1 MASSSASATVA
12 VDKATSDLL
21 LGPDWTTNME
31 ICDSVNSLHW
41 QAKDVVK
48 ALKKRLQ
55 HKSPRVQQLALT
67 LLEALV
73 KNCGDYLHHQVAEK
87 NILGELVKI
96 VKKKA
101 DMQVR
106 DKILVMLDSWQ
117 QAFGGPEG
125 KYPHYYW
132 AYDELRRSGVEFPR
146 RSPDASPIITPPA
159 SHPAVRQPQGGYGS
173 PQAGYGVPYA
183 GYGAPQAGYGV
194 PPQAGY
200 GMPQAGYG
208 MPQAGYGMP
217 QVGYGM
223 PSGSSRR
230 LDEAMASEIE
240 GLSLTSI
247 EAMRD
252 VMDLLGDMLSAVDTS
267 DREAV
272 KDEVIVDLVE
282 RCRSN
287 QKKLMQMLTSTVDD
301 ELLGRGLDLNDSLQI
316 LLARHDAIASGSPLP
331 AQAIKPADS
340 SPKSSEAKDSSSI
353 AGSSSPVPATVTSG
367 KSPVDEEDE
376 EEDEFA
382 QLARRHSKPTDPASS
397 ESHNALALALP
408 DPPPPVNTTREQ
420 DMIDLLSLA
429 LTSTPPPPSSQPA
442 PPPTVSDQ
450 NTHVYPQAVPQFESY
465 VAPWAQPQQPQQ
477 QQPQTHQSYS
487 QPQQHQTQH
496 GYSQQQQQQPQTH
509 QGFSQPQQ
517 PQAQQG
523 YSQTQQPHTQHGY
536 SQPQQQQ
543 QQPQT
548 EHGYSQPQQQQPQT
562 QHGYSQPQQSQTQ
575 HGYSQPQQQQQQPQT
590 QQGYSQPQQTQTQ
603 QGYSQPQQ
611 PQTQQ
616 GYSQP
621 QQPQTQQGYSQPQA
635 RPQSPFEYPPP
646 PWASTSANAYYTPR
660 ANAAASYTETSALAG
675 RSLQQSNSFPA
686 RTGEPQA
693 TSAASNPGVSGG
705 QKPFVPSYRLFE
717 DLDVFG
723 STEGK
728 NNNKST
734 SSNNASQAQQ
744 SMIGGRKMI

>member
-87 NILGELVKI
+87 NILGEMVKI

-132 AYDELRRSGVEFPR
+132 AYDELRRSGVVFPQ
-146 RSPDASPIITPPA
+146 RSPNASPIITPQ
-159 SHPAVRQPQGGYGS
+159 VI
-173 PQAGYGVPYA
+173 
-183 GYGAPQAGYGV
+183 

-200 GMPQAGYG
+200 GI
-208 MPQAGYGMP
+208 P

-230 LDEAMASEIE
+230 LDEAMASEVE
-240 GLSLTSI
+240 GLSLSSI

-267 DREAV
+267 DRQAV

-287 QKKLMQMLTSTVDD
+287 QKKLMQMLTTTVDD

-331 AQAIKPADS
+331 VLALKPADS

-353 AGSSSPVPATVTSG
+353 AGSSSPVPATVSTG

-382 QLARRHSKPTDPASS
+382 QLARRHSKTPASVTTDPASS

-429 LTSTPPPPSSQPA
+429 LTSAPPPPSSQPA

-477 QQPQTHQSYS
+477 QHPQA
-487 QPQQHQTQH
+487 
-496 GYSQQQQQQPQTH
+496 H
-509 QGFSQPQQ
+509 QGYSQPQQ
-517 PQAQQG
+517 PQAQH
-523 YSQTQQPHTQHGY
+523 SY
-536 SQPQQQQ
+536 SQP
-543 QQPQT
+543 
-548 EHGYSQPQQQQPQT
+548 
-562 QHGYSQPQQSQTQ
+562 
-575 HGYSQPQQQQQQPQT
+575 QQQQPQT

-603 QGYSQPQQ
+603 QGTHPQQ
-611 PQTQQ
+611 QAQFQ
-616 GYSQP
+616 M
-621 QQPQTQQGYSQPQA
+621 QPQA

-660 ANAAASYTETSALAG
+660 ANATASYTETSAG
-675 RSLQQSNSFPA
+675 RTLQQSNSFPA
-686 RTGEPQA
+686 RTGDPQA

-728 NNNKST
+728 HNNKST
-734 SSNNASQAQQ
+734 NSNNASQAQQ

>member
-48 ALKKRLQ
+48 AVKKRLQ

-67 LLEALV
+67 LLETLV

-87 NILGELVKI
+87 NLLGEMVKI

-125 KYPHYYW
+125 KYPQYYW

-159 SHPAVRQPQGGYGS
+159 SHPALRQPQGGYGIPQAGYGIPQAGYGIPQAGYGMPPAGYGVHQAGYGV
-173 PQAGYGVPYA
+173 PQAGYGVP
-183 GYGAPQAGYGV
+183 QAGYGI
-194 PPQAGY
+194 
-200 GMPQAGYG
+200 
-208 MPQAGYGMP
+208 P

-230 LDEAMASEIE
+230 LDEAMATEVE
-240 GLSLTSI
+240 GLSLSSL
-247 EAMRD
+247 ESMRD
-252 VMDLLGDMLSAVDTS
+252 VMDLLSDMLQAVDPS
-267 DREAV
+267 DRAAV

-287 QKKLMQMLTSTVDD
+287 QKKLMQMLTSTGDD
-301 ELLGRGLDLNDSLQI
+301 ELLGRGLDLNDSLQT
-316 LLARHDAIASGSPLP
+316 LLAKHDAIASGSSLP
-331 AQAIKPADS
+331 AQASPKPADS

-353 AGSSSPVPATVTSG
+353 ASSSSPIPTTVSTG
-367 KSPVDEEDE
+367 KSPIDEEYEE

-382 QLARRHSKPTDPASS
+382 QLARRHSKPPASVATDPTSS
-397 ESHNALALALP
+397 ESHIAGSNALALALP

-420 DMIDLLSLA
+420 DMIDLLSMTLS
-429 LTSTPPPPSSQPA
+429 TPSTPPPTSSQ
-442 PPPTVSDQ
+442 PPPTVSGQ
-450 NTHVYPQAVPQFESY
+450 NNHICRQPSQQFDSYPQPQEQF
-465 VAPWAQPQQPQQ
+465 QIQQP
-477 QQPQTHQSYS
+477 T
-487 QPQQHQTQH
+487 
-496 GYSQQQQQQPQTH
+496 
-509 QGFSQPQQ
+509 
-517 PQAQQG
+517 
-523 YSQTQQPHTQHGY
+523 
-536 SQPQQQQ
+536 
-543 QQPQT
+543 
-548 EHGYSQPQQQQPQT
+548 
-562 QHGYSQPQQSQTQ
+562 
-575 HGYSQPQQQQQQPQT
+575 
-590 QQGYSQPQQTQTQ
+590 
-603 QGYSQPQQ
+603 
-611 PQTQQ
+611 
-616 GYSQP
+616 
-621 QQPQTQQGYSQPQA
+621 
-635 RPQSPFEYPPP
+635 RPQNPYEYPPP

-660 ANAAASYTETSALAG
+660 ANAAASYTDTSALAG
-675 RSLQQSNSFPA
+675 RSLQQSNSFPTRA
-686 RTGEPQA
+686 GDPQVP
-693 TSAASNPGVSGG
+693 SAAPASNPGVSAG

-723 STEGK
+723 SADGK
-728 NNNKST
+728 HNKST
-734 SSNNASQAQQ
+734 NSNNASQAQQ

>member
-55 HKSPRVQQLALT
+55 HKSARVQQLALT

-87 NILGELVKI
+87 NILGEMVKI

-132 AYDELRRSGVEFPR
+132 AYDELRRSGVVFPQ
-146 RSPDASPIITPPA
+146 RSPDASPIITPPV

-183 GYGAPQAGYGV
+183 GYGVPQAGYGV

-200 GMPQAGYG
+200 GVPPQAGYG
-208 MPQAGYGMP
+208 IP

-230 LDEAMASEIE
+230 LDEAMASEVE
-240 GLSLTSI
+240 GLSLSSI

-287 QKKLMQMLTSTVDD
+287 QKKLMQMLTTTVDD

-331 AQAIKPADS
+331 VLALKPADS

-353 AGSSSPVPATVTSG
+353 AGSSSPVPATVSTG

-382 QLARRHSKPTDPASS
+382 QLARRHSKPSASVTTDPASS

-408 DPPPPVNTTREQ
+408 DPPPPVNTTRDQ

-429 LTSTPPPPSSQPA
+429 LTSTPPPP
-442 PPPTVSDQ
+442 PTVSDQ
-450 NTHVYPQAVPQFESY
+450 NSHSYPQAVPQFESY

-496 GYSQQQQQQPQTH
+496 GYSQQQQQQPHTQQGYSQPQQPQAH
-509 QGFSQPQQ
+509 QGYSQTQQPHTQQGYSRPQQ

-523 YSQTQQPHTQHGY
+523 YSQTQQPHTLQGY
-536 SQPQQQQ
+536 SQT
-543 QQPQT
+543 QQPHT
-548 EHGYSQPQQQQPQT
+548 QQ
-562 QHGYSQPQQSQTQ
+562 GN
-575 HGYSQPQQQQQQPQT
+575 PQT
-590 QQGYSQPQQTQTQ
+590 QQPH
-603 QGYSQPQQ
+603 
-611 PQTQQ
+611 
-616 GYSQP
+616 
-621 QQPQTQQGYSQPQA
+621 TQQGYSQPQA

-660 ANAAASYTETSALAG
+660 ANATASYTETSALAG

-686 RTGEPQA
+686 RTVDPQA

-723 STEGK
+723 NIEGK
-728 NNNKST
+728 HNNKST
-734 SSNNASQAQQ
+734 NSNNATQAQQ

>member
-87 NILGELVKI
+87 NILGEMVKI

-132 AYDELRRSGVEFPR
+132 AYDELRRSGVVFPQ
-146 RSPDASPIITPPA
+146 RSPNASPIITPQV
-159 SHPAVRQPQGGYGS
+159 SLPAVRQPQGAYGS

-183 GYGAPQAGYGV
+183 AYGAPQAGYGPPQAGYGV

-200 GMPQAGYG
+200 GI
-208 MPQAGYGMP
+208 P

-230 LDEAMASEIE
+230 LDEAMASEVE
-240 GLSLTSI
+240 GLSLSSI

-267 DREAV
+267 DRQAV

-287 QKKLMQMLTSTVDD
+287 QKKLMQMLTTTVDD

-331 AQAIKPADS
+331 VLALKPADS

-353 AGSSSPVPATVTSG
+353 AGSSSPVPATVSTG

-382 QLARRHSKPTDPASS
+382 QLARRHSKTPASVTTDPASS

-429 LTSTPPPPSSQPA
+429 LTSAPPPPSSQPA

-477 QQPQTHQSYS
+477 QH
-487 QPQQHQTQH
+487 
-496 GYSQQQQQQPQTH
+496 
-509 QGFSQPQQ
+509 
-517 PQAQQG
+517 PQA
-523 YSQTQQPHTQHGY
+523 H
-536 SQPQQQQ
+536 
-543 QQPQT
+543 
-548 EHGYSQPQQQQPQT
+548 
-562 QHGYSQPQQSQTQ
+562 
-575 HGYSQPQQQQQQPQT
+575 
-590 QQGYSQPQQTQTQ
+590 

-621 QQPQTQQGYSQPQA
+621 QQPQTQQGYSQPQQIQTQQGYSQPQQIQTQQGYSHPQQQIQTHQGYSQPQQTQTQQGTHPQQQAQFQMQPQA

-660 ANAAASYTETSALAG
+660 ANATASYTETSAG
-675 RSLQQSNSFPA
+675 RTLQQSNSFPA
-686 RTGEPQA
+686 RTGDPQA

-728 NNNKST
+728 HNNKST
-734 SSNNASQAQQ
+734 NSNNASQAQQ

>member
-87 NILGELVKI
+87 NILGEMVKI

-125 KYPHYYW
+125 KYPHYYY

-146 RSPDASPIITPPA
+146 RSPDASPVITPPV
-159 SHPAVRQPQGGYGS
+159 SHPAVRLPQGGYGS
-173 PQAGYGVPYA
+173 PQAGYGVPYT
-183 GYGAPQAGYGV
+183 GYGPPQASYG

-200 GMPQAGYG
+200 GPPHAGYGPPHAGYGPPQAGYG
-208 MPQAGYGMP
+208 IP

-240 GLSLTSI
+240 GLSLSSI

-331 AQAIKPADS
+331 VLAIKPADS

-353 AGSSSPVPATVTSG
+353 AGSSSPVPATVSTG
-367 KSPVDEEDE
+367 KNPVDEEDE

-382 QLARRHSKPTDPASS
+382 QLARRHTKPPASVTTDPASS
-397 ESHNALALALP
+397 ESPNDLALALP
-408 DPPPPVNTTREQ
+408 DPPPPVNTSREQ
-420 DMIDLLSLA
+420 DMIDLLSLT
-429 LTSTPPPPSSQPA
+429 LTSTPSPPSSQPA

-450 NTHVYPQAVPQFESY
+450 NSHIYPQAVPQFESY

-477 QQPQTHQSYS
+477 QHSQTHQSYS
-487 QPQQHQTQH
+487 QPQPHQTQH
-496 GYSQQQQQQPQTH
+496 GYSQQQQQQQPHTQQGYYQQQQQQPQAQ
-509 QGFSQPQQ
+509 QGYSQPQQ

-523 YSQTQQPHTQHGY
+523 YSQP
-536 SQPQQQQ
+536 
-543 QQPQT
+543 
-548 EHGYSQPQQQQPQT
+548 
-562 QHGYSQPQQSQTQ
+562 
-575 HGYSQPQQQQQQPQT
+575 QQPQT
-590 QQGYSQPQQTQTQ
+590 QQGYSQPQQQQPQTQ

-621 QQPQTQQGYSQPQA
+621 QLQQPQTQQGYSQPQQIQTQQGYSQPQQQAQFRMQPQA

-660 ANAAASYTETSALAG
+660 ANATASYTETSAG
-675 RSLQQSNSFPA
+675 RTLQQSNSFPA
-686 RTGEPQA
+686 RIGDPQA

-723 STEGK
+723 SGEGK
-728 NNNKST
+728 HNNKST
-734 SSNNASQAQQ
+734 NSNNASQGMSGSQAQQ
-744 SMIGGRKMI
+744 SMLGGRKMI

>member
-1 MASSSASATVA
+1 
-12 VDKATSDLL
+12 
-21 LGPDWTTNME
+21 ME

-87 NILGELVKI
+87 NILGEMVKI

-132 AYDELRRSGVEFPR
+132 AYDELRRSGVVFPQ
-146 RSPDASPIITPPA
+146 RSPDASPIITPQV
-159 SHPAVRQPQGGYGS
+159 SHPAVRQPQGAYGS

-183 GYGAPQAGYGV
+183 AYGAPQAGYGPPQAGYGV

-208 MPQAGYGMP
+208 IP

-230 LDEAMASEIE
+230 LDEAMASEVE
-240 GLSLTSI
+240 GLSLSSI

-267 DREAV
+267 DRQAV

-287 QKKLMQMLTSTVDD
+287 QKKLMQMLTTTVDD

-316 LLARHDAIASGSPLP
+316 LLARHDAIASGSSLP
-331 AQAIKPADS
+331 VLALKPADS

-353 AGSSSPVPATVTSG
+353 AGSSSPVPATVSTG

-382 QLARRHSKPTDPASS
+382 QLARRHSKTPASVTTDPASS
-397 ESHNALALALP
+397 ESHNALALALALP

-429 LTSTPPPPSSQPA
+429 LTSTPPPPPPSSQPA

-487 QPQQHQTQH
+487 QPQHPQTQQ
-496 GYSQQQQQQPQTH
+496 GYSQPKQPQAH
-509 QGFSQPQQ
+509 HSYSQPQQQQ

-523 YSQTQQPHTQHGY
+523 YSR
-536 SQPQQQQ
+536 
-543 QQPQT
+543 
-548 EHGYSQPQQQQPQT
+548 
-562 QHGYSQPQQSQTQ
+562 
-575 HGYSQPQQQQQQPQT
+575 
-590 QQGYSQPQQTQTQ
+590 
-603 QGYSQPQQ
+603 PQQ

-621 QQPQTQQGYSQPQA
+621 QQPQAQQGYSQPQQIQTQQGYSHPQQIQTQQSYSHPQQQIQTHQGYSQPQQTQTQQGTHPPQQAQFQMQPQA

-660 ANAAASYTETSALAG
+660 ANATASYTETSAG
-675 RSLQQSNSFPA
+675 RTLQQSNSFPA
-686 RTGEPQA
+686 RTGDPQA
-693 TSAASNPGVSGG
+693 TPAASNPGVSGG

-728 NNNKST
+728 HNNKST
-734 SSNNASQAQQ
+734 NSNNASQAQQ

>member
-1 MASSSASATVA
+1 
-12 VDKATSDLL
+12 
-21 LGPDWTTNME
+21 ME

-87 NILGELVKI
+87 NILGEMVKI

-132 AYDELRRSGVEFPR
+132 AYDELRRSGVVFPQ
-146 RSPDASPIITPPA
+146 RSPDASPIITPQV
-159 SHPAVRQPQGGYGS
+159 SHPAVRQPQGAYGS

-183 GYGAPQAGYGV
+183 AYGAPQAGYGPPQAGYGV

-208 MPQAGYGMP
+208 IP

-230 LDEAMASEIE
+230 LDEAMASEVE
-240 GLSLTSI
+240 GLSLSSI

-267 DREAV
+267 DRQAV

-287 QKKLMQMLTSTVDD
+287 QKKLMQMLTTTVDD

-331 AQAIKPADS
+331 VLALKPADS

-353 AGSSSPVPATVTSG
+353 AGSSSPVPATVSTG

-382 QLARRHSKPTDPASS
+382 QLARRHSKTPASVTTDPASS

-420 DMIDLLSLA
+420 DMIDLLSLT

-442 PPPTVSDQ
+442 HPPTVSDQ
-450 NTHVYPQAVPQFESY
+450 NTHLYPQAVPQFESY

-487 QPQQHQTQH
+487 QPQH
-496 GYSQQQQQQPQTH
+496 
-509 QGFSQPQQ
+509 
-517 PQAQQG
+517 
-523 YSQTQQPHTQHGY
+523 
-536 SQPQQQQ
+536 
-543 QQPQT
+543 
-548 EHGYSQPQQQQPQT
+548 
-562 QHGYSQPQQSQTQ
+562 
-575 HGYSQPQQQQQQPQT
+575 PQT
-590 QQGYSQPQQTQTQ
+590 QQGYSQPQQHQAHHSYSQPQQQQPQAQ
-603 QGYSQPQQ
+603 QGYTQPQQ

-621 QQPQTQQGYSQPQA
+621 QQPQTQQGYSQPQQIQTQQGYSHPQQQIQTHQGYSQPQQTQTQQGTHPQQQAQFQQMQPQA
-635 RPQSPFEYPPP
+635 RHQSPFEYPPP

-660 ANAAASYTETSALAG
+660 ANATASYTETSAG
-675 RSLQQSNSFPA
+675 RTLQQSNSFPA
-686 RTGEPQA
+686 RGGDPQA

-728 NNNKST
+728 HNNKST
-734 SSNNASQAQQ
+734 NSNNASQAQQ

>member
-48 ALKKRLQ
+48 AVKKRLQ
-55 HKSPRVQQLALT
+55 HKSPRVQLLALT
-67 LLEALV
+67 LLETLV

-87 NILGELVKI
+87 NLLGEMVKI

-125 KYPHYYW
+125 KYPQYYW

-146 RSPDASPIITPPA
+146 RSPDASPIITPPV
-159 SHPAVRQPQGGYGS
+159 SHPPLRQPQGGYGVPPGGYGVPQAGYGVHQAGYGVPQAGYGI
-173 PQAGYGVPYA
+173 PQAGYGVP
-183 GYGAPQAGYGV
+183 QAGYGI
-194 PPQAGY
+194 
-200 GMPQAGYG
+200 
-208 MPQAGYGMP
+208 P

-230 LDEAMASEIE
+230 LDEAMATEVE
-240 GLSLTSI
+240 GLSLSSL
-247 EAMRD
+247 ESMRD
-252 VMDLLGDMLSAVDTS
+252 VLDLLSDMLQAVDPS
-267 DREAV
+267 DRAAV

-287 QKKLMQMLTSTVDD
+287 QKKLMQMLTSTGDD

-316 LLARHDAIASGSPLP
+316 LLAKHDAIASGSPLP
-331 AQAIKPADS
+331 VQASGSPLSVQASKPADS

-353 AGSSSPVPATVTSG
+353 AGSSSPIPATVSTG
-367 KSPVDEEDE
+367 KSPIDEEYED

-382 QLARRHSKPTDPASS
+382 QLARRHSKPPASGITDPTSS
-397 ESHNALALALP
+397 ESHNAASNALALALP
-408 DPPPPVNTTREQ
+408 DPPPPVNTTKEQ
-420 DMIDLLSLA
+420 DMIDLLSITLS
-429 LTSTPPPPSSQPA
+429 TPSTPPPPSSQPSP

-450 NTHVYPQAVPQFESY
+450 NTHIYPQPPPRFDSY
-465 VAPWAQPQQPQQ
+465 VAPWAQQPL
-477 QQPQTHQSYS
+477 
-487 QPQQHQTQH
+487 
-496 GYSQQQQQQPQTH
+496 
-509 QGFSQPQQ
+509 PQQ

-523 YSQTQQPHTQHGY
+523 YSQYQQ
-536 SQPQQQQ
+536 
-543 QQPQT
+543 
-548 EHGYSQPQQQQPQT
+548 
-562 QHGYSQPQQSQTQ
+562 
-575 HGYSQPQQQQQQPQT
+575 
-590 QQGYSQPQQTQTQ
+590 QQGYSQPQQTQQQ

-611 PQTQQ
+611 T
-616 GYSQP
+616 QP
-621 QQPQTQQGYSQPQA
+621 QQSYSQSQPQA
-635 RPQSPFEYPPP
+635 QVQIQPSTRPQNPYEYPPP

-660 ANAAASYTETSALAG
+660 ANASASYTDTSALAG
-675 RSLQQSNSFPA
+675 RSLQQSNSFPTRA
-686 RTGEPQA
+686 GDPQA
-693 TSAASNPGVSGG
+693 TSTASNPGVSVG

-723 STEGK
+723 SADGK
-728 NNNKST
+728 HNKPT
-734 SSNNASQAQQ
+734 NSSNGSQNLSGSQTQQ

>member
-55 HKSPRVQQLALT
+55 HKSPRVQKLALT

-146 RSPDASPIITPPA
+146 RSPDASPILTPPV

-183 GYGAPQAGYGV
+183 GYGAPQAGYGAPQAGYGV

-208 MPQAGYGMP
+208 MPQAGYGIP

-240 GLSLTSI
+240 GLSLSSI

-252 VMDLLGDMLSAVDTS
+252 VMDLLGDMLSAVDTN

-331 AQAIKPADS
+331 VQALKPADS

-353 AGSSSPVPATVTSG
+353 AGSSSPVPATVSSG

-382 QLARRHSKPTDPASS
+382 QLARRHSKPPASVTTDPACS

-420 DMIDLLSLA
+420 DMIDLLSLT

-442 PPPTVSDQ
+442 PPPTISDQ
-450 NTHVYPQAVPQFESY
+450 NSHIYPQAVPQFESY
-465 VAPWAQPQQPQQ
+465 VAPWAQPQQQ

-496 GYSQQQQQQPQTH
+496 SYSQQQQQQPHTQ
-509 QGFSQPQQ
+509 QGYSQPQQ

-523 YSQTQQPHTQHGY
+523 YSQTQQPHTQ
-536 SQPQQQQ
+536 
-543 QQPQT
+543 
-548 EHGYSQPQQQQPQT
+548 
-562 QHGYSQPQQSQTQ
+562 
-575 HGYSQPQQQQQQPQT
+575 
-590 QQGYSQPQQTQTQ
+590 QGYSQPQQPQAQ

-621 QQPQTQQGYSQPQA
+621 QQIQTQQGYSQPQQIQTQQGYSQPQPQA

-660 ANAAASYTETSALAG
+660 ANATASYTETSALAG

-686 RTGEPQA
+686 RTGDPQA

-723 STEGK
+723 SGEGK
-728 NNNKST
+728 HNNNKT
-734 SSNNASQAQQ
+734 TNSNNATQAQQ

>member
-87 NILGELVKI
+87 NILGEMVKI

-132 AYDELRRSGVEFPR
+132 AYDELRRSGVVFPQ
-146 RSPDASPIITPPA
+146 RSPDASPIITPQV
-159 SHPAVRQPQGGYGS
+159 SHPAVRQPQGAYGS

-183 GYGAPQAGYGV
+183 AYGAPQAGYGPPQAGYGV

-208 MPQAGYGMP
+208 IP

-230 LDEAMASEIE
+230 LDEAMASEVE
-240 GLSLTSI
+240 GLSLSSI

-267 DREAV
+267 DRQAV

-287 QKKLMQMLTSTVDD
+287 QKKLMQMLTTTVDD

-331 AQAIKPADS
+331 VLALKPADS

-353 AGSSSPVPATVTSG
+353 AGSSSPVPATVSTG

-382 QLARRHSKPTDPASS
+382 QLARRHSKTPASVTTDPASS

-420 DMIDLLSLA
+420 DMIDLLSLT

-442 PPPTVSDQ
+442 HPPTVSDQ
-450 NTHVYPQAVPQFESY
+450 NTHLYPQAVPQFESY

-487 QPQQHQTQH
+487 QPQH
-496 GYSQQQQQQPQTH
+496 
-509 QGFSQPQQ
+509 
-517 PQAQQG
+517 
-523 YSQTQQPHTQHGY
+523 
-536 SQPQQQQ
+536 
-543 QQPQT
+543 
-548 EHGYSQPQQQQPQT
+548 
-562 QHGYSQPQQSQTQ
+562 
-575 HGYSQPQQQQQQPQT
+575 PQT
-590 QQGYSQPQQTQTQ
+590 QQGYSQPQQHQAHHSYSQPQQQQPQAQ
-603 QGYSQPQQ
+603 QGYTQPQQ

-621 QQPQTQQGYSQPQA
+621 QQPQTQQGYSQPQQIQTQQGYSHPQQQIQTHQGYSQPQQTQTQQGTHPQQQAQFQQMQPQA
-635 RPQSPFEYPPP
+635 RHQSPFEYPPP

-660 ANAAASYTETSALAG
+660 ANATASYTETSAG
-675 RSLQQSNSFPA
+675 RTLQQSNSFPA
-686 RTGEPQA
+686 RGGDPQA

-728 NNNKST
+728 HNNKST
-734 SSNNASQAQQ
+734 NSNNASQAQQ

>member
-87 NILGELVKI
+87 NILGEMVKI

-132 AYDELRRSGVEFPR
+132 AYDELRRSGVVFPQ
-146 RSPDASPIITPPA
+146 RSPDASPIITPQV
-159 SHPAVRQPQGGYGS
+159 SHPAVRQPQGAYGS

-183 GYGAPQAGYGV
+183 AYGAPPAGYGPPQAGYGV

-208 MPQAGYGMP
+208 IP

-230 LDEAMASEIE
+230 LDEAMASEVE
-240 GLSLTSI
+240 GLSLSSI

-267 DREAV
+267 DRQAV

-287 QKKLMQMLTSTVDD
+287 QKKLMQMLTTTV
-301 ELLGRGLDLNDSLQI
+301 
-316 LLARHDAIASGSPLP
+316 
-331 AQAIKPADS
+331 
-340 SPKSSEAKDSSSI
+340 
-353 AGSSSPVPATVTSG
+353 
-367 KSPVDEEDE
+367 
-376 EEDEFA
+376 
-382 QLARRHSKPTDPASS
+382 HSKPPASVTTDPASS

-487 QPQQHQTQH
+487 QPQHPQTQQGYSQPQH
-496 GYSQQQQQQPQTH
+496 PQAQHSYPQTQQGYSQQQQ
-509 QGFSQPQQ
+509 
-517 PQAQQG
+517 PQAQQ
-523 YSQTQQPHTQHGY
+523 
-536 SQPQQQQ
+536 
-543 QQPQT
+543 
-548 EHGYSQPQQQQPQT
+548 GYSQPQQQQPQT
-562 QHGYSQPQQSQTQ
+562 QQGY
-575 HGYSQPQQQQQQPQT
+575 PQT
-590 QQGYSQPQQTQTQ
+590 QPPQTQ

-621 QQPQTQQGYSQPQA
+621 QHQIQTHQGYSQPQQIQTQQGTHPQQQAQFQQMQPQA

-660 ANAAASYTETSALAG
+660 ANATASYTETSAG
-675 RSLQQSNSFPA
+675 RTLQQSNSFPA
-686 RTGEPQA
+686 RGGDPQA

-728 NNNKST
+728 HNNKST
-734 SSNNASQAQQ
+734 NSNNASQAQQ

>member
-48 ALKKRLQ
+48 ALKKRMQ
-55 HKSPRVQQLALT
+55 HKSPRVQQLSLT
-67 LLEALV
+67 LLETLV

-87 NILGELVKI
+87 NILGEMIKM
-96 VKKKA
+96 VKKKS

-132 AYDELRRSGVEFPR
+132 AYDELRRSGVVFPQ
-146 RSPDASPIITPPA
+146 RSPDASPIITPPV

-183 GYGAPQAGYGV
+183 GYGVPQAGYGV

-200 GMPQAGYG
+200 GVPPQAGYG
-208 MPQAGYGMP
+208 VPPQAGYGIP

-230 LDEAMASEIE
+230 LDEAMASEVE
-240 GLSLTSI
+240 GLSLSSI

-287 QKKLMQMLTSTVDD
+287 QKKLMQMLTTTVDD

-331 AQAIKPADS
+331 VQAAKPTDS
-340 SPKSSEAKDSSSI
+340 SPKSSEAKDSSSV
-353 AGSSSPVPATVTSG
+353 AGSSSPVPATVSTG
-367 KSPVDEEDE
+367 KSPVEEEDE

-382 QLARRHSKPTDPASS
+382 QLARRHSKPPASVTTDPASS

-408 DPPPPVNTTREQ
+408 DPPPPVNTRREQ
-420 DMIDLLSLA
+420 DMIDLLSLT
-429 LTSTPPPPSSQPA
+429 LTSTPPPTSAQPA

-450 NTHVYPQAVPQFESY
+450 NSHIYPQAVPQFESY
-465 VAPWAQPQQPQQ
+465 VAPWAQPQQQA
-477 QQPQTHQSYS
+477 QTHQNYS
-487 QPQQHQTQH
+487 QPQHPQTQQ
-496 GYSQQQQQQPQTH
+496 GY
-509 QGFSQPQQ
+509 SQPQQ
-517 PQAQQG
+517 PQAQH
-523 YSQTQQPHTQHGY
+523 SY
-536 SQPQQQQ
+536 SQPQ
-543 QQPQT
+543 
-548 EHGYSQPQQQQPQT
+548 HQQPQT
-562 QHGYSQPQQSQTQ
+562 QQGYSQP
-575 HGYSQPQQQQQQPQT
+575 QQQQPQT
-590 QQGYSQPQQTQTQ
+590 QQGYSQPQQ
-603 QGYSQPQQ
+603 QQ

-621 QQPQTQQGYSQPQA
+621 QQQQPQTQQGYSQPQQQQPQTQQGYSQPQQQIQTHQGYSQPQQIQTQQGYSHPQQQQAQFQMQPQA
-635 RPQSPFEYPPP
+635 RPQSPFVYPPP

-660 ANAAASYTETSALAG
+660 ANATASYTETSAG

-686 RTGEPQA
+686 RGGDPQA

-723 STEGK
+723 GTEGK
-728 NNNKST
+728 HSNKST
-734 SSNNASQAQQ
+734 NSNNSSQAQQ

>member
-87 NILGELVKI
+87 NILGEMVKI

-132 AYDELRRSGVEFPR
+132 AYDELRRSGVVFPQ
-146 RSPDASPIITPPA
+146 RSPDASPIITPQV
-159 SHPAVRQPQGGYGS
+159 SHPAVRQPQGAYGS

-183 GYGAPQAGYGV
+183 AYGAPQAGYGPPQAGYGV

-200 GMPQAGYG
+200 GMPRAGYG
-208 MPQAGYGMP
+208 IP

-230 LDEAMASEIE
+230 LDEAMASEVE
-240 GLSLTSI
+240 GLSVSSI

-267 DREAV
+267 DRQAV

-287 QKKLMQMLTSTVDD
+287 QKKLMQMLTTTVDD

-331 AQAIKPADS
+331 VLALKPADS
-340 SPKSSEAKDSSSI
+340 SPKSSEAKESSSI
-353 AGSSSPVPATVTSG
+353 AGSSSPVPATVCTG

-382 QLARRHSKPTDPASS
+382 QLARRHSKTPASVTTDPASS

-420 DMIDLLSLA
+420 DMIDLLSLT

-442 PPPTVSDQ
+442 HPPTVSDQ
-450 NTHVYPQAVPQFESY
+450 NTHLYPQAVPQFESY

-487 QPQQHQTQH
+487 QPQHPQTQQ
-496 GYSQQQQQQPQTH
+496 GYSQPQQHQAHHSYSQPQQQQPQAQ
-509 QGFSQPQQ
+509 QGYSQPQQ

-523 YSQTQQPHTQHGY
+523 YSQ
-536 SQPQQQQ
+536 
-543 QQPQT
+543 
-548 EHGYSQPQQQQPQT
+548 PQQQQP
-562 QHGYSQPQQSQTQ
+562 
-575 HGYSQPQQQQQQPQT
+575 
-590 QQGYSQPQQTQTQ
+590 QTQ

-621 QQPQTQQGYSQPQA
+621 QQQIQTHQGYSQPQQTQTQQGTHPQQQAQFQQMQPQA

-660 ANAAASYTETSALAG
+660 ANATASYTETSAG
-675 RSLQQSNSFPA
+675 RTLQQSNSFPA
-686 RTGEPQA
+686 RGGDPQA

-728 NNNKST
+728 HNNKST
-734 SSNNASQAQQ
+734 NSNNASQAQQ

>member
-48 ALKKRLQ
+48 AVKKRLQ

-67 LLEALV
+67 LLETLV

-87 NILGELVKI
+87 NVLGEMVKI

-125 KYPHYYW
+125 KYPQYYW

-159 SHPAVRQPQGGYGS
+159 SHPPLRQPQGGYGS
-173 PQAGYGVPYA
+173 PQAGYGI
-183 GYGAPQAGYGV
+183 PQAGYGV
-194 PPQAGY
+194 PQAGYGVPQAGY
-200 GMPQAGYG
+200 GVPQAGYG
-208 MPQAGYGMP
+208 VPQAGYGMP

-230 LDEAMASEIE
+230 LDEAMASEVE
-240 GLSLTSI
+240 GLSLSSL
-247 EAMRD
+247 ESMRD
-252 VMDLLGDMLSAVDTS
+252 VMDLLSDMLQAVDPS
-267 DREAV
+267 DRTAV

-287 QKKLMQMLTSTVDD
+287 QKKLMQMLTSTGDD
-301 ELLGRGLDLNDSLQI
+301 ELLGRGLDLNDSLQT
-316 LLARHDAIASGSPLP
+316 LLAKHDAIASGSPLP
-331 AQAIKPADS
+331 AVQALKPADS

-353 AGSSSPVPATVTSG
+353 TGSSSPIPTTVSTG
-367 KSPVDEEDE
+367 KSPIDEEYEE

-382 QLARRHSKPTDPASS
+382 QLARRHSKPPASVTTEPTSS
-397 ESHNALALALP
+397 ESHTAASNALALALP
-408 DPPPPVNTTREQ
+408 DPPPPVNTTKEQ
-420 DMIDLLSLA
+420 DMIDLLSLT
-429 LTSTPPPPSSQPA
+429 LTTPLTPPPTSSQPPPSPPPPSASN
-442 PPPTVSDQ
+442 Q
-450 NTHVYPQAVPQFESY
+450 NTHTYPQALPQFDSY
-465 VAPWAQPQQPQQ
+465 VAPWAQQQQPQQ
-477 QQPQTHQSYS
+477 PHTE
-487 QPQQHQTQH
+487 
-496 GYSQQQQQQPQTH
+496 
-509 QGFSQPQQ
+509 
-517 PQAQQG
+517 QG
-523 YSQTQQPHTQHGY
+523 YS
-536 SQPQQQQ
+536 
-543 QQPQT
+543 
-548 EHGYSQPQQQQPQT
+548 
-562 QHGYSQPQQSQTQ
+562 
-575 HGYSQPQQQQQQPQT
+575 QPQT
-590 QQGYSQPQQTQTQ
+590 QQGYSQAQSQQPQPQ

-621 QQPQTQQGYSQPQA
+621 QSQQPQPQQGYSQPQT
-635 RPQSPFEYPPP
+635 RPQSPYEYPPP

-660 ANAAASYTETSALAG
+660 ANATASYTEASALAG

-686 RTGEPQA
+686 RAGDPQA
-693 TSAASNPGVSGG
+693 TSAASNQGVSVG
-705 QKPFVPSYRLFE
+705 QKQQPFVPSYRLFE

-723 STEGK
+723 SADGK
-728 NNNKST
+728 HNNKSAN
-734 SSNNASQAQQ
+734 SNNASQGLPGGSQAQQ

>member
-55 HKSPRVQQLALT
+55 HKSARVQQLALT

-87 NILGELVKI
+87 NILGEMVKI

-132 AYDELRRSGVEFPR
+132 AYDELRRSGVVFPQ
-146 RSPDASPIITPPA
+146 RSPDASPIITPPV

-183 GYGAPQAGYGV
+183 GYGVPQAGYGV

-200 GMPQAGYG
+200 GVPPQAGYG
-208 MPQAGYGMP
+208 IP

-230 LDEAMASEIE
+230 LDEAMASEVE
-240 GLSLTSI
+240 GLSLSSI

-287 QKKLMQMLTSTVDD
+287 QKKLMQMLTTTVDD

-331 AQAIKPADS
+331 VLALKPADS

-353 AGSSSPVPATVTSG
+353 AGSSSPVPATVSTG

-382 QLARRHSKPTDPASS
+382 QLARRHSKPSASVTTDPASS

-408 DPPPPVNTTREQ
+408 DPPPPVNTTRDQ

-429 LTSTPPPPSSQPA
+429 LTSTPPPP
-442 PPPTVSDQ
+442 PTPH
-450 NTHVYPQAVPQFESY
+450 T
-465 VAPWAQPQQPQQ
+465 QQ
-477 QQPQTHQSYS
+477 
-487 QPQQHQTQH
+487 
-496 GYSQQQQQQPQTH
+496 GYSR
-509 QGFSQPQQ
+509 PQQ

-523 YSQTQQPHTQHGY
+523 YSQTQQPHTLQGY
-536 SQPQQQQ
+536 SQT
-543 QQPQT
+543 QQPHT
-548 EHGYSQPQQQQPQT
+548 QQ
-562 QHGYSQPQQSQTQ
+562 GN
-575 HGYSQPQQQQQQPQT
+575 PQT
-590 QQGYSQPQQTQTQ
+590 QQPH
-603 QGYSQPQQ
+603 
-611 PQTQQ
+611 
-616 GYSQP
+616 
-621 QQPQTQQGYSQPQA
+621 TQQGYSQPQA

-660 ANAAASYTETSALAG
+660 ANATASYTETSALAG

-686 RTGEPQA
+686 RTVDPQA

-723 STEGK
+723 NIEGK
-728 NNNKST
+728 HNNKST
-734 SSNNASQAQQ
+734 NSNNATQAQQ

>member
-87 NILGELVKI
+87 NILGEMVKI

-132 AYDELRRSGVEFPR
+132 AYDELRRSGVVFPQ
-146 RSPDASPIITPPA
+146 RSPDASPIITPQV
-159 SHPAVRQPQGGYGS
+159 SHPAVRQPQGAYGS
-173 PQAGYGVPYA
+173 PQAGYGVP
-183 GYGAPQAGYGV
+183 
-194 PPQAGY
+194 
-200 GMPQAGYG
+200 
-208 MPQAGYGMP
+208 
-217 QVGYGM
+217 
-223 PSGSSRR
+223 
-230 LDEAMASEIE
+230 LDEAMASEVE
-240 GLSLTSI
+240 GLSLSSI

-267 DREAV
+267 DRQAV

-287 QKKLMQMLTSTVDD
+287 QKKLMQMLTTTVDD

-331 AQAIKPADS
+331 VLALKPADS
-340 SPKSSEAKDSSSI
+340 SPKSSEAKESSSI
-353 AGSSSPVPATVTSG
+353 AGSSSPVPATVSTG

-382 QLARRHSKPTDPASS
+382 QLARRHSKTPASVTTDPASS

-487 QPQQHQTQH
+487 QLQH
-496 GYSQQQQQQPQTH
+496 
-509 QGFSQPQQ
+509 
-517 PQAQQG
+517 
-523 YSQTQQPHTQHGY
+523 
-536 SQPQQQQ
+536 
-543 QQPQT
+543 
-548 EHGYSQPQQQQPQT
+548 
-562 QHGYSQPQQSQTQ
+562 
-575 HGYSQPQQQQQQPQT
+575 
-590 QQGYSQPQQTQTQ
+590 
-603 QGYSQPQQ
+603 

-621 QQPQTQQGYSQPQA
+621 QQPQAQNSYSQPQQQQPQAQQGYSQPQQPQTQQA

-660 ANAAASYTETSALAG
+660 ANATASYTETSAG
-675 RSLQQSNSFPA
+675 RTLQQSNSFPA
-686 RTGEPQA
+686 RGGDPQT

-728 NNNKST
+728 HNNKST
-734 SSNNASQAQQ
+734 NSNNASQAQQ

>member
-87 NILGELVKI
+87 NILGEMVKI

-132 AYDELRRSGVEFPR
+132 AYDELRRSGVVFPQ
-146 RSPDASPIITPPA
+146 RSPDASPIITPQV
-159 SHPAVRQPQGGYGS
+159 SHPAVRQPQGAYGS

-183 GYGAPQAGYGV
+183 AYGAPPAGYGPPQAGYGV

-208 MPQAGYGMP
+208 IP

-230 LDEAMASEIE
+230 LDEAMASEVE
-240 GLSLTSI
+240 GLSLSSI

-267 DREAV
+267 DRQAV

-287 QKKLMQMLTSTVDD
+287 QKKLMQMLTTTVDD

-331 AQAIKPADS
+331 VLALKPADS

-353 AGSSSPVPATVTSG
+353 AGSSSPVPATVSTG

-382 QLARRHSKPTDPASS
+382 QLARRHSKPPASVTTDPASS

-487 QPQQHQTQH
+487 QPQHPQTQQGYSQPQH
-496 GYSQQQQQQPQTH
+496 PQAQHSYPQTQQGYSQQQQ
-509 QGFSQPQQ
+509 
-517 PQAQQG
+517 PQAQQ
-523 YSQTQQPHTQHGY
+523 
-536 SQPQQQQ
+536 
-543 QQPQT
+543 
-548 EHGYSQPQQQQPQT
+548 GYSQPQQQQPQT
-562 QHGYSQPQQSQTQ
+562 QQGY
-575 HGYSQPQQQQQQPQT
+575 PQT
-590 QQGYSQPQQTQTQ
+590 QPPQTQ

-621 QQPQTQQGYSQPQA
+621 QHQIQTHQGYSQPQQIQTQQGTHPQQQAQFQQMQPQA

-660 ANAAASYTETSALAG
+660 ANATASYTETSAG
-675 RSLQQSNSFPA
+675 RTLQQSNSFPA
-686 RTGEPQA
+686 RGGDPQA

-728 NNNKST
+728 HNNKST
-734 SSNNASQAQQ
+734 NSNNASQAQQ

>member
-1 MASSSASATVA
+1 LSAIASAFNVF
-12 VDKATSDLL
+12 VPIDLL
-21 LGPDWTTNME
+21 R
-31 ICDSVNSLHW
+31 

-87 NILGELVKI
+87 NILGEMVKI

-132 AYDELRRSGVEFPR
+132 AYDELRRSGVVFPQ
-146 RSPDASPIITPPA
+146 RSPDASPIITPQV
-159 SHPAVRQPQGGYGS
+159 SHPAVRQPQGAYGS

-183 GYGAPQAGYGV
+183 AYGAPQAGYGPPQAGYGV

-200 GMPQAGYG
+200 GVPPQAGYG
-208 MPQAGYGMP
+208 IP

-230 LDEAMASEIE
+230 LDEAMASELE
-240 GLSLTSI
+240 GLSLSSI

-267 DREAV
+267 DRQAV

-287 QKKLMQMLTSTVDD
+287 QKKLMQMLTTTVDD

-316 LLARHDAIASGSPLP
+316 LLARHDAIASVFD
-331 AQAIKPADS
+331 I
-340 SPKSSEAKDSSSI
+340 EMI
-353 AGSSSPVPATVTSG
+353 CC
-367 KSPVDEEDE
+367 
-376 EEDEFA
+376 F
-382 QLARRHSKPTDPASS
+382 RHSKTPASVTTDPASS

-408 DPPPPVNTTREQ
+408 DPPPSVNTTREQ

-429 LTSTPPPPSSQPA
+429 LTSTPPPPSSQPG

-477 QQPQTHQSYS
+477 QHPQA
-487 QPQQHQTQH
+487 
-496 GYSQQQQQQPQTH
+496 H
-509 QGFSQPQQ
+509 QGYSQPQQ
-517 PQAQQG
+517 PQAQH
-523 YSQTQQPHTQHGY
+523 S
-536 SQPQQQQ
+536 
-543 QQPQT
+543 
-548 EHGYSQPQQQQPQT
+548 YSQPQQQQPQT
-562 QHGYSQPQQSQTQ
+562 Q
-575 HGYSQPQQQQQQPQT
+575 
-590 QQGYSQPQQTQTQ
+590 QGYSQTQ

-616 GYSQP
+616 GYSQ
-621 QQPQTQQGYSQPQA
+621 QQQIQTQQGYSQPQQIQTQQGYSHPLQQIQTHQGYSQPQQTQTQQGTHPQQQA
-635 RPQSPFEYPPP
+635 QFQVQPQAKPQSPFEYPPP

-660 ANAAASYTETSALAG
+660 ANATASYTETSAG
-675 RSLQQSNSFPA
+675 RTLQQSNSFPA
-686 RTGEPQA
+686 RTGDPQA
-693 TSAASNPGVSGG
+693 TSAASNPGISGG

-728 NNNKST
+728 HNNKST
-734 SSNNASQAQQ
+734 NSNNASQAQQ